1 LILFGIHSILL
12 FRNGLVFQE
21 NILAINNPQ
30 EKKMSH
36 EPTIL
41 THTGLTFNLLHP
53 TAEMICIEDIAYALA
68 HICRFGG
75 HTNHFYSVAQHSVL
89 VSHIV
94 PKHLALEGL
103 LHDAAEAY
111 VGDMVKPLKNLLPAY
126 SDIEINIERVIF
138 EKFGFSIP
146 LDPLVKVSDI
156 ILLNSERRDVMP
168 STQGMWDK
176 LNGVDSLPDTIVAWS
191 SSSAKDA
198 FLDRFKLLTTF

>member
-1 LILFGIHSILL
+1 MKS
-12 FRNGLVFQE
+12 
-21 NILAINNPQ
+21 
-30 EKKMSH
+30 

-53 TAEMICIEDIAYALA
+53 TPEMICIEDIAYALA

-94 PKHLALEGL
+94 PPAFALHGL

-126 SDIEINIERVIF
+126 SDIELNIERAIF
-138 EKFGFSIP
+138 EKFGFGIP
-146 LDPLVKVSDI
+146 LDPCIKDSDMV
-156 ILLNSERRDVMP
+156 LLNTERRDVMP
-168 STQGMWDK
+168 ETVGMWDK
-176 LNGVDSLPDTIVAWS
+176 LIGIETMPDTIVAWS

-198 FLDRFKLLTTF
+198 FLDRYYFLFNYPFLKEGD